1 MAVPHEPDTYL
12 EARIR
17 DALATDDRTNYL
29 DPQIAIAANKVFL
42 MGPVESEQRRE
53 VIETVVREVTPPDIQ
68 IVNELCVEHF
78 DAPVTAE
85 EKI

>member
-1 MAVPHEPDTYL
+1 MAVPHEPDKYL

-29 DPQIAIAANKVFL
+29 DPQIAIAAHKVFL
-42 MGPVESEQRRE
+42 MGPVESEQRRSA
-53 VIETVVREVTPPDIQ
+53 IEEVVREVTPPDME
-68 IVNELCVEHF
+68 IVNELCVEQF